1 MNYYFKV
8 LRTFSFAG
16 RARRAE
22 FWWFAVFNAIA
33 QIALRFLSI
42 PLGLVLNVD
51 DAGSLV
57 LNNNLTEDSTA
68 LLETIYSLLVL
79 IQSIAVN
86 VRRFHDRGLSGWWL
100 AGAVFVI
107 AAAAF
112 GYGFAPEMRA
122 IAMGVIGVVALA
134 LFVISVLPGVSGP
147 NKYGA
152 DPKGEPGDVAEAF
165 T

>member
-1 MNYYFKV
+1 VNNYFKV

-22 FWWFAVFNAIA
+22 YWQFVILNALA
-33 QIALRFLSI
+33 QIALRFLSMAF
-42 PLGLVLNVD
+42 GLVLNVD
-51 DAGSLV
+51 DAGAFV

-68 LLETIYSLLVL
+68 LLELIYSVLVL

-100 AGAVFVI
+100 AGALGAMAAAGASFVI
-107 AAAAF
+107 APAF
-112 GYGFAPEMRA
+112 RPA
-122 IAMGVIGVVALA
+122 AMGVIAVVGLA
-134 LFVISVLPGVSGP
+134 LFVISVLPGTSGP